1 MLATYGWE
9 KLLKD
14 TEAAALDGDD
24 GDVDD
29 DDHDGSGS
37 NDDDDDDDDDVA
49 LGGKLDPLDAIDRL
63 IAHFKVS
70 LEQSNDILEEFMI
83 S

>member
-1 MLATYGWE
+1 MFATYGWE

-14 TEAAALDGDD
+14 TEAAALDS
-24 GDVDD
+24 DVDD

-37 NDDDDDDDDDVA
+37 NNEDDVA
-49 LGGKLDPLDAIDRL
+49 LGGEVDPRDVTDRL
-63 IAHFKVS
+63 IAHFKVP
-70 LEQSNDILEEFMI
+70 LKQSNAVTDDILEEFKDVC